1 LKIKSDDP
9 EVVHQSS
16 GEDVKAFGE
25 QTEIREVAIGEGPV
39 SVAGIIA
46 VARRGVPVRLSGGDA
61 FRERMERSRAV
72 MYAAIEADVPV
83 YGVTTG
89 YGKSCG
95 NRLRKRSVLN
105 GGANLMRFHGCGT
118 GEPLGVE
125 ETRAAMLCR
134 LLCLARGYSGV
145 SIPLME
151 HLAAL
156 LNAGITPVV
165 PCEGSVGASGDLTP
179 LSYIL
184 AVLAG
189 EREAFYGGER
199 MPAGRALRKA
209 KLKPYRFGP
218 KEPLALIN
226 GTSVMT
232 GIAAVNLDRAEHIL
246 EAAIGASALCVHA
259 LQGKVDHYH
268 PVIGEAKPFP
278 GQIYVADRIRRLLTA
293 RGARKGLEAEGAETL
308 QDPYS
313 LRCSPQILGVLCDAL
328 DWIRPWVE
336 TEANSANDNPLFVE
350 RMDRPLT
357 GGNFYGGHIA
367 FAMDALKAALA
378 SVADMAD
385 RQVALLVNPNV
396 NRGLPADLVRVTGET
411 RLHNHGFKAMSI
423 TASALTAEAL
433 KATMPAA
440 SFSRSTESH
449 NQDKVSMGTIAARDA
464 ARISTLTERV
474 VAIHLLAAAQAC
486 EIRGRIKTRF
496 CLASWLEDLRRLAA
510 PTYEDRP
517 MDADIEAVAREIS
530 QNGFP
535 KENGWKRRK
544 AGVMK

>member
-1 LKIKSDDP
+1 MK
-9 EVVHQSS
+9 
-16 GEDVKAFGE
+16 
-25 QTEIREVAIGEGPV
+25 IREVVVGEGPV
-39 SVAGIIA
+39 SLAGIVA
-46 VARRGVPVRLSGGDA
+46 VARWGIPVRLSGSA
-61 FRERMERSRAV
+61 SFRKRMERSRGL
-72 MYAAIEADVPV
+72 MYAAIEADIPV

-95 NRLRKRSVLN
+95 NRMQKTTVLKE
-105 GGANLMRFHGCGT
+105 GGNLMRFHGCGT
-118 GEPLGVE
+118 GVPLGVE

-145 SIPLME
+145 SVPLLE
-151 HLAAL
+151 HLVAF
-156 LNAGITPVV
+156 LNAGITPVI

-184 AVLAG
+184 AALAG

-199 MPAGRALRKA
+199 MPARRALRKA

-232 GIAAVNLDRAEHIL
+232 GIAAVNLDRAYHSG
-246 EAAIGASALCVHA
+246 EAAIGASSLSVHA
-259 LQGKVDHYH
+259 LQGKADHYH
-268 PVIGEAKPFP
+268 PIIGEVKPFP
-278 GQIYVADRIRRLLTA
+278 GQIRVADRIRRLLTTQ
-293 RGARKGLEAEGAETL
+293 GAHKGLEASGPETL

-313 LRCSPQILGVLCDAL
+313 LRCAPQILGVLCDAL
-328 DWIRPWVE
+328 AWILPWVE
-336 TEANSANDNPLFVE
+336 IEANSANDNPLFAE
-350 RMDRPLT
+350 GMDRPLT

-367 FAMDALKAALA
+367 FAMDALKTALA

-385 RQVALLVNPNV
+385 RQVALLVNSSV
-396 NRGLPADLVRVTGET
+396 NRGLPADLVRVTGEAS
-411 RLHNHGFKAMSI
+411 LHHHGFKAIAI

-433 KATMPAA
+433 KETMPAA

-464 ARISTLTERV
+464 ARVCTLTERV

-486 EIRGRIKTRF
+486 EIRGRIAARPR
-496 CLASWLEDLRRLAA
+496 LASLLGDLRRLAA
-510 PTYEDRP
+510 TMYEDRP

-530 QNGFP
+530 ENGFP
-535 KENGWKRRK
+535 KEKEWKRRNTK
-544 AGVMK
+544 VTK

>member
-1 LKIKSDDP
+1 M
-9 EVVHQSS
+9 
-16 GEDVKAFGE
+16 GEDVKTGKQ
-25 QTEIREVAIGEGPV
+25 QTEIREVVIGEGPV
-39 SVAGIIA
+39 SLDGIIA
-46 VARRGVPVRLSGGDA
+46 VARRGVFVRISGGA
-61 FRERMERSRAV
+61 GFRERMERAREL

-95 NRLRKRSVLN
+95 TRLQKSSVLQEN
-105 GGANLMRFHGCGT
+105 TNLMRFHGCGT
-118 GEPLGVE
+118 GEPLGLE

-145 SIPLME
+145 SVPLLE

-156 LNAGITPVV
+156 LNTGVTPVI

-189 EREAFYGGER
+189 ERDAFYRGER
-199 MPAGRALRKA
+199 MAAARALKKA
-209 KLKPYRFGP
+209 GLKPYRFGP
-218 KEPLALIN
+218 KEALAMVN

-232 GIAAVNLDRAEHIL
+232 GIAAIDIDRAVHLL
-246 EAAIGASALCVHA
+246 EAAIAASALSVHA
-259 LQGKVDHYH
+259 LQGKADHYD

-278 GQIYVADRIRRLLTA
+278 GQIRVAREIRTLLVI
-293 RGARKGLEAEGAETL
+293 RGARKGLEATGAEAL

-313 LRCSPQILGVLCDAL
+313 LRCAPQILGVLSDAL
-328 DWIRPWVE
+328 GWIRPWVE
-336 TEANSANDNPLFVE
+336 IEANSANDNPLFAE
-350 RMDRPLT
+350 GKDRPLT
-357 GGNFYGGHIA
+357 GGNFYGGHVA
-367 FAMDALKAALA
+367 FAMDALKMALA
-378 SVADMAD
+378 SLADMAD

-396 NRGLPADLVRVTGET
+396 NRGLPADLVRMTDPGQAGQ
-411 RLHNHGFKAMSI
+411 HGFKAMSI

-464 ARISTLTERV
+464 SRICTLAERV

-486 EIRGRIKTRF
+486 EIRGHLEARPRLALRIGV
-496 CLASWLEDLRRLAA
+496 LRRLAA
-510 PTYEDRP
+510 PTCEDRP

-530 QNGFP
+530 RNGFP
-535 KENGWKRRK
+535 KENE
-544 AGVMK
+544 

>member
-1 LKIKSDDP
+1 M
-9 EVVHQSS
+9 
-16 GEDVKAFGE
+16 
-25 QTEIREVAIGEGPV
+25 EIREVVIGAGPV
-39 SVAGIIA
+39 SLGGIVA
-46 VARRGVPVRLSGGDA
+46 VARRGVPVRISGSAA
-61 FRERMERSRAV
+61 FRERMERSREV
-72 MYAAIEADVPV
+72 MYAAIQADLPV

-89 YGKSCG
+89 YGKACG
-95 NRLRKRSVLN
+95 KRLRKGSVLD
-105 GGANLMRFHGCGT
+105 GEVNLMRFHGCGT

-134 LLCLARGYSGV
+134 LLCLARGYSAV

-151 HLAAL
+151 QLAAL

-184 AVLAG
+184 AVLGG
-189 EREAFYGGER
+189 EREAFYRGKR
-199 MPAGRALRKA
+199 MPAGRALRMA
-209 KLKPYRFGP
+209 KLKPYRFKP

-246 EAAIGASALCVHA
+246 EAAIGASALSVHA
-259 LQGKVDHYH
+259 LQGKADHYH

-278 GQIYVADRIRRLLTA
+278 GQIYVAERIWRFLTPRL
-293 RGARKGLEAEGAETL
+293 KEKELEATGPENL

-313 LRCSPQILGVLCDAL
+313 LRCAPQILGVLSDAL
-328 DWIRPWVE
+328 TWLRPWVE
-336 TEANSANDNPLFVE
+336 IEANSANDNPLFAE
-350 RMDRPLT
+350 GIDRPLT

-385 RQVALLVNPNV
+385 RQVALLVNSNV
-396 NRGLPADLVRVTGET
+396 NRGLPADLVCLTGEA
-411 RLHNHGFKAMSI
+411 RLRNHGFKAMSI

-440 SFSRSTESH
+440 SFSRSSESH

-464 ARISTLTERV
+464 ARVCTLTERV
-474 VAIHLLAAAQAC
+474 VAVHLLAAAQAC
-486 EIRGRIKTRF
+486 EIRGRIKSRPR
-496 CLASWLEDLRRLAA
+496 LAARLQDLRLIAA

-517 MDADIEAVAREIS
+517 MDADIEAVARQIS
-530 QNGFP
+530 NHGFP
-535 KENGWKRRK
+535 KEKGWKRK
-544 AGVMK
+544 TAAVMKSR

>member
-1 LKIKSDDP
+1 
-9 EVVHQSS
+9 
-16 GEDVKAFGE
+16 VKTTAK
-25 QTEIREVAIGEGPV
+25 QMEIREVVIGEGSV

-46 VARRGVPVRLSGGDA
+46 VARRGIPVRLSGSAA
-61 FRERMERSRAV
+61 FRERMERSRAL
-72 MYAAIEADVPV
+72 MYAAIEANVPV

-95 NRLRKRSVLN
+95 NHLGKTSVLN
-105 GGANLMRFHGCGT
+105 EGANLMRFHGCGT

-145 SIPLME
+145 SIPLLE
-151 HLAAL
+151 HLAAF

-179 LSYIL
+179 LFYIL
-184 AVLAG
+184 AALAG
-189 EREAFYGGER
+189 ECEVLYGGER

-209 KLKPYRFGP
+209 KLKSYRFGP

-232 GIAAVNLDRAEHIL
+232 GIAAVNLDRAYHLL
-246 EAAIGASALCVHA
+246 EAAIGASALSVHA
-259 LQGKVDHYH
+259 LQGKADHYH
-268 PVIGEAKPFP
+268 RVIGEAKPFP
-278 GQIYVADRIRRLLTA
+278 GQIYIADRIRRLLTT
-293 RGARKGLEAEGAETL
+293 RGAEMGLLEAAGPENL

-328 DWIRPWVE
+328 SWIRPWVE
-336 TEANSANDNPLFVE
+336 IEANSANDNPLFAE
-350 RMDRPLT
+350 EMDRPLT

-367 FAMDALKAALA
+367 FAMDALKMALA

-396 NRGLPADLVRVTGET
+396 NRGLPADLVRVNGEA
-411 RLHNHGFKAMSI
+411 RLQHHGFKAMSI

-464 ARISTLTERV
+464 SRICTLTERV

-486 EIRGRIKTRF
+486 EIRGRMEARPR
-496 CLASWLEDLRRLAA
+496 LALRLEELRRLAA

-530 QNGFP
+530 ENGFP
-535 KENGWKRRK
+535 KENGWKR
-544 AGVMK
+544 

>member
-1 LKIKSDDP
+1 M
-9 EVVHQSS
+9 
-16 GEDVKAFGE
+16 
-25 QTEIREVAIGEGPV
+25 EIREVVIGEGLV
-39 SVAGIIA
+39 SLPGIVA
-46 VARRGVPVRLSGGDA
+46 VARRGVPVRIGGSAA
-61 FRERMERSRAV
+61 FRGRMESARELV
-72 MYAAIEADVPV
+72 YAAIEADLPV

-95 NRLRKRSVLN
+95 NRLRKASVLN

-118 GEPLGVE
+118 GAPLSVE

-145 SIPLME
+145 SISLLE
-151 HLAAL
+151 HLAAF
-156 LNAGITPVV
+156 LNAGITPAV

-184 AVLAG
+184 AALAG
-189 EREAFYGGER
+189 EREVLYGGER

-209 KLKPYRFGP
+209 KLKSYRFGP

-232 GIAAVNLDRAEHIL
+232 GIAAVNLDRAYHIL
-246 EAAIGASALCVHA
+246 EAAIGASALSVHA
-259 LQGKVDHYH
+259 LQGKADHYH
-268 PVIGEAKPFP
+268 RVIGEAKPFP
-278 GQIYVADRIRRLLTA
+278 GQIYVADRIRRLLTT
-293 RGARKGLEAEGAETL
+293 RGAETGLEAAGPETL

-313 LRCSPQILGVLCDAL
+313 LRCAPQILGVLCDAL
-328 DWIRPWVE
+328 GWIRSWVE
-336 TEANSANDNPLFVE
+336 IEANSANDNPLFADG
-350 RMDRPLT
+350 MDRPLT

-367 FAMDALKAALA
+367 FAMDALKMALA

-385 RQVALLVNPNV
+385 RQVTLLVNPNV
-396 NRGLPADLVRVTGET
+396 NRGLPTDLVRVTGEA
-411 RLHNHGFKAMSI
+411 RLHHHGFKAMSI

-464 ARISTLTERV
+464 ARICTLAERV

-486 EIRGRIKTRF
+486 EIRGRTEARPR
-496 CLASWLEDLRRLAA
+496 LAMRLAELRRLAA

-530 QNGFP
+530 ENGFP
-535 KENGWKRRK
+535 KEREWKRRNTK
-544 AGVMK
+544 VTK

>member
-1 LKIKSDDP
+1 MKRDKK
-9 EVVHQSS
+9 
-16 GEDVKAFGE
+16 GM
-25 QTEIREVAIGEGPV
+25 EIREVVIGEGPV
-39 SVAGIIA
+39 SLSGIVA
-46 VARRGVPVRLSGGDA
+46 VARRGVPVRISGDA
-61 FRERMERSRAV
+61 GFRERMECARNRV
-72 MYAAIEADVPV
+72 YAAIEADLPV

-95 NRLRKRSVLN
+95 NRLRKGSVLN
-105 GGANLMRFHGCGT
+105 GEANLMRFHGCGT
-118 GEPLGVE
+118 GEPLGLE
-125 ETRAAMLCR
+125 ETRAAMVCR

-145 SIPLME
+145 SLPLLE
-151 HLAAL
+151 HLAAF

-184 AVLAG
+184 AALAG
-189 EREAFYGGER
+189 EREAWYGGER
-199 MPAGRALRKA
+199 MPAGRALRRA
-209 KLKPYRFGP
+209 KIKPYCFGP

-232 GIAAVNLDRAEHIL
+232 GIAAVNLDRAYHLL
-246 EAAIGASALCVHA
+246 EAAIGASALSVHA
-259 LQGKVDHYH
+259 LRGKADHYH
-268 PVIGEAKPFP
+268 RAIGEAKPFP
-278 GQIYVADRIRRLLTA
+278 GQIYVAGRLRRLLTA
-293 RGARKGLEAEGAETL
+293 RGVKKGLEATDAETL

-313 LRCSPQILGVLCDAL
+313 LRCSPQILGVLCDAF

-336 TEANSANDNPLFVE
+336 IEANSANDNPLFAE
-350 RMDRPLT
+350 GLDRPLT

-367 FAMDALKAALA
+367 FAMDALKAAVA
-378 SVADMAD
+378 SAADMAD

-396 NRGLPADLVRVTGET
+396 NRGLPADLVRVTGED
-411 RLHNHGFKAMSI
+411 RLRHHGFKAMSI

-464 ARISTLTERV
+464 SRVCTLAERV
-474 VAIHLLAAAQAC
+474 AAIHLLAAAQAC
-486 EIRGRIKTRF
+486 EIRGRMESRPR
-496 CLASWLEDLRRLAA
+496 LALLVEEIRRLAA

-530 QNGFP
+530 KNGFP
-535 KENGWKRRK
+535 EDGGWNR
-544 AGVMK
+544 